1 MAYDLIIESIIFTF
15 GEQRNMTQDHIPT
28 RLVSTEN
35 KVTLEQWRALLAVID
50 AGGYA
55 KAAEMLN
62 KSQSAVSYAISQL
75 EQALGVKVFQL
86 QGRKAVASAA
96 GELLYRRAKQ
106 LLAQAERLEKS
117 AGCLS
122 VQVEPLVKIAA
133 DIIIPPAVVL
143 QCLAIFAQDFPDTRV
158 EVFETVLSGTE
169 DALLQRQVDLAIGE
183 RVPTGF
189 MGEKLVTVVMHG
201 VSSPDHPLQH
211 LGRAIN
217 YEDMRQH
224 RQIIVRDSG
233 QYRRRTEGWQEA
245 DQRWTVSHIKTSL
258 DAIRQG
264 LGYAW
269 IPDSYT
275 HDDIM
280 SGRLQYLP
288 VEIGAIREVTT
299 YLTFADRDFA
309 GPATRRLAEILKQH
323 LPKFCSNCT
332 ERQV

>member
-1 MAYDLIIESIIFTF
+1 
-15 GEQRNMTQDHIPT
+15 MTQDQTPA

-55 KAAEMLN
+55 KAAELLN

-75 EQALGVKVFQL
+75 ESALGVKAFQL

-106 LLAQAERLEKS
+106 LLEQAERLEKS

-133 DIIIPPAVVL
+133 DIIIPPARVL
-143 QCLAIFAQDFPDTRV
+143 QCLAIFAEDFPDTRV
-158 EVFETVLSGTE
+158 EVFESVLSGTE
-169 DALLQRQVDLAIGE
+169 DALLQRQVDLAIGG

-211 LGRAIN
+211 LGRPIT

-258 DAIRQG
+258 EAIRLG

-269 IPDSYT
+269 LPDAYT
-275 HDDIM
+275 QEDIAT
-280 SGRLQYLP
+280 GRLKYLP
-288 VEIGAIREVTT
+288 VEVGAVREVTT

-309 GPATRRLAEILKQH
+309 GPATRRLAEILKQY
-323 LPKFCSNCT
+323 LSVT
-332 ERQV
+332 

>member
-1 MAYDLIIESIIFTF
+1 
-15 GEQRNMTQDHIPT
+15 MTQDQTPT

-55 KAAEMLN
+55 KAAELLN

-75 EQALGVKVFQL
+75 ELALGVKVFQL

-106 LLAQAERLEKS
+106 LLEQAERLEKS

-158 EVFETVLSGTE
+158 EVFESVLSGTE
-169 DALLQRQVDLAIGE
+169 DALLQRQVDLAIGG

-217 YEDMRQH
+217 YEDMRQY

-269 IPDSYT
+269 IPDAYT
-275 HDDIM
+275 HEDIV
-280 SGRLQYLP
+280 SGRLKYLP
-288 VEIGAIREVTT
+288 VEIGAVREVTT

-309 GPATRRLAEILKQH
+309 GPATRKLAEILKLY
-323 LPKFCSNCT
+323 LPKLCSNCT
-332 ERQV
+332 EL

>member
-1 MAYDLIIESIIFTF
+1 MMQNQT
-15 GEQRNMTQDHIPT
+15 PT
-28 RLVSTEN
+28 RVVTTES

-55 KAAEMLN
+55 KAAELLN

-75 EQALGVKVFQL
+75 ESALGVKVFQL

-106 LLAQAERLEKS
+106 LLEQAEQLEKS

-133 DIIIPPAVVL
+133 DIIIPTTLVL
-143 QCLAIFAQDFPDTRV
+143 RCLAIFAEDFPDTRV
-158 EVFETVLSGTE
+158 EIFESVLSGTE
-169 DALLQRQVDLAIGE
+169 DALLQRHVDLAIGG

-189 MGEKLVTVVMHG
+189 MGEKLVTVVMRG
-201 VSSPDHPLQH
+201 VSSPEHPLQH
-211 LGRAIN
+211 LGRTIN
-217 YEDMRQH
+217 AEDLRRH

-258 DAIRQG
+258 DAIRLG

-269 IPDSYT
+269 LPEAYIEE
-275 HDDIM
+275 DIN
-280 SGRLQYLP
+280 SGRLKYLP
-288 VEIGAIREVTT
+288 VEVGAIREVPT

-309 GPATRRLAEILKQH
+309 GPATRRLADILKLH
-323 LPKFCSNCT
+323 LPTMCGNFTGN
-332 ERQV
+332 

>member
-1 MAYDLIIESIIFTF
+1 
-15 GEQRNMTQDHIPT
+15 MTQEHASPT
-28 RLVSTEN
+28 AVGTTEN

-55 KAAEMLN
+55 KAAELLN

-75 EQALGVKVFQL
+75 ETALGVKVFQL
-86 QGRKAVASAA
+86 QGRKAVASPA

-106 LLAQAERLEKS
+106 LLEQAERLEKS

-122 VQVEPLVKIAA
+122 IHVEPLVKIAA
-133 DIIIPPAVVL
+133 DIIIPTTCVL

-158 EVFETVLSGTE
+158 EIFESVLSGTE
-169 DALLQRQVDLAIGE
+169 DALLQRQVDLAIGG
-183 RVPTGF
+183 RVPMGF
-189 MGEKLVTVVMHG
+189 MGEKLVTVTMRG
-201 VSSPDHPLQH
+201 VSSANHPLQL
-211 LGRAIN
+211 LGRPIN
-217 YEDMRQH
+217 DEDMRQH

-258 DAIRQG
+258 DAIRMG

-269 IPDSYT
+269 LPDAYT
-275 HDDIM
+275 HEDIPA
-280 SGRLQYLP
+280 GRLKYLP
-288 VEIGAIREVTT
+288 VEVGSVREVTT

-309 GPATRRLAEILKQH
+309 GPATKHLAEILKKY
-323 LPKFCSNCT
+323 LPELC
-332 ERQV
+332 

>member
-1 MAYDLIIESIIFTF
+1 
-15 GEQRNMTQDHIPT
+15 MTQEHASPT
-28 RLVSTEN
+28 AVGTTEN

-55 KAAEMLN
+55 KAAELLN

-75 EQALGVKVFQL
+75 ETALGVKVFQL
-86 QGRKAVASAA
+86 QGRKAVASPA

-106 LLAQAERLEKS
+106 LLEQAERLEKS

-122 VQVEPLVKIAA
+122 IHVEPLVKIAA
-133 DIIIPPAVVL
+133 DIIIPTTCVL

-158 EVFETVLSGTE
+158 EIFESVLSGTE
-169 DALLQRQVDLAIGE
+169 DALLQRQVDLAIGG
-183 RVPTGF
+183 RVPMGF
-189 MGEKLVTVVMHG
+189 MGEKLVAVTMRG
-201 VSSPDHPLQH
+201 VSSANHPLQL
-211 LGRAIN
+211 LGRPIN
-217 YEDMRQH
+217 DEDMRQH

-258 DAIRQG
+258 DAIRMG

-269 IPDSYT
+269 LPDAYT
-275 HDDIM
+275 NEDIAA
-280 SGRLQYLP
+280 GRLKYLP
-288 VEIGAIREVTT
+288 VEVGSVREVTT

-309 GPATRRLAEILKQH
+309 GPATKHLAEILKKY
-323 LPKFCSNCT
+323 LPELC
-332 ERQV
+332 

>member
-1 MAYDLIIESIIFTF
+1 
-15 GEQRNMTQDHIPT
+15 MTQEHASPT
-28 RLVSTEN
+28 AVGTTEN

-55 KAAEMLN
+55 KAAELLN

-75 EQALGVKVFQL
+75 ETALGVKVFQL
-86 QGRKAVASAA
+86 QGRKAVASPA

-106 LLAQAERLEKS
+106 LLEQAERLEKS

-122 VQVEPLVKIAA
+122 IHVEPLVKIAA
-133 DIIIPPAVVL
+133 DIIIPTTCVL

-158 EVFETVLSGTE
+158 EIFESVLSGTE
-169 DALLQRQVDLAIGE
+169 DALLQRQVDLAIGG
-183 RVPTGF
+183 RVPMGF
-189 MGEKLVTVVMHG
+189 MGEKLVTVTMRG
-201 VSSPDHPLQH
+201 VSSANHPLQL
-211 LGRAIN
+211 LGRPIN
-217 YEDMRQH
+217 DEDMRQH

-258 DAIRQG
+258 DAMRMG

-269 IPDSYT
+269 LPDAYT
-275 HDDIM
+275 HEDIAA
-280 SGRLQYLP
+280 GRLKYLP
-288 VEIGAIREVTT
+288 VEVGSVREVTT

-309 GPATRRLAEILKQH
+309 GPATKHLAEILKKY
-323 LPKFCSNCT
+323 LPELC
-332 ERQV
+332 